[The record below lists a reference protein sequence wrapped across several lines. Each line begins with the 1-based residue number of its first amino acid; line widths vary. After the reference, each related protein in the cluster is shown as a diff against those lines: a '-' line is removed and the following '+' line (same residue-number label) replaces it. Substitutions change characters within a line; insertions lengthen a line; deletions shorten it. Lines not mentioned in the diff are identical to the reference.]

1 MVSVPCGG
9 GLTGRYISV
18 WSGMWMVLCELE
30 AYTGIPLSGGNDG
43 SAKNLQACTGECD
56 ADSQCAAGLKC
67 FQRSNSETIPGCT
80 GAGSGKD
87 WDYCYDPKWQPM
99 TGGVMNSAQARK
111 WKTSDGSPWWLRSR
125 ASREPNGN
133 YYANCYMGLK
143 HGKAWEANDFSNL
156 KFDADKCKYH
166 SASYYCQHIKTVSTT
181 PKSGSP
187 AGCSC
192 KVLELTGK
200 YSAGA
205 LLKCE
210 NCLEVSKSTQKNSCP
225 AGTKLWA
232 PRNRDDWKTFLASG
246 LSSLRAPNW
255 IVDVTRPVNGPGCC
269 GWSAKN
275 YNFNSGEAQQSA
287 WKTADGAPWW
297 LRSSKYNEPN
307 GDYKANCYLDL
318 WRNPSTADDVQ
329 WNDGNCNYHSKSY
342 YCQPEKGAAPK
353 TTPPPPTPAPALPA
367 EAECAGLSGTSCP
380 GVSGWHSTI
389 SLKPGDATQ
398 MCISKV
404 ASTGGTDCNSW
415 CKKGGLDCLRA
426 QDNTG
431 SGCGLD
437 GNHKRKTTANNGCS
451 QTWGNQICQCGK
463 KR

>member
-1 MVSVPCGG
+1 LAACTGECDADSQCAAGLKCFQRSNSETIPGCTGAGAGKDWDYCYDPGWSASPKPTPLGG
-9 GLTGRYISV
+9 TNDAKAKN
-18 WSGMWMVLCELE
+18 LE
-30 AYTGIPLSGGNDG
+30 ACIGECDADSQCKAGLKCFQRTGFTPVPGCSGSGSKDWDYCYDPTGSATLSGGNAG
-43 SAKNLQACTGECD
+43 SAKNLAACTGECD

-143 HGKAWEANDFSNL
+143 HGKAWEANDFNNL

-181 PKSGSP
+181 PKKGSP
-187 AGCSC
+187 AGCQC

-225 AGTKLWA
+225 EGTKLWA
-232 PRNRDDWKTFLASG
+232 PRNRDDWKTFLDSG

-255 IVDVTRPVNGPGCC
+255 IVDVTNPKNGPGCC
-269 GWSAKN
+269 GWSAKSH
-275 YNFNSGEAQQSA
+275 NFNSGVAQQAA

-297 LRSSKYNEPN
+297 LRSTKYNEPN

-318 WRNPSTADDVQ
+318 WKNPKTPDEVQ
-329 WNDGNCNYHSKSY
+329 WNDGNCNYKSKSY
-342 YCQPEKGAAPK
+342 YCQPEK
-353 TTPPPPTPAPALPA
+353 
-367 EAECAGLSGTSCP
+367 
-380 GVSGWHSTI
+380 
-389 SLKPGDATQ
+389 
-398 MCISKV
+398 
-404 ASTGGTDCNSW
+404 
-415 CKKGGLDCLRA
+415 
-426 QDNTG
+426 
-431 SGCGLD
+431 
-437 GNHKRKTTANNGCS
+437 KR
-451 QTWGNQICQCGK
+451 
-463 KR
+463 